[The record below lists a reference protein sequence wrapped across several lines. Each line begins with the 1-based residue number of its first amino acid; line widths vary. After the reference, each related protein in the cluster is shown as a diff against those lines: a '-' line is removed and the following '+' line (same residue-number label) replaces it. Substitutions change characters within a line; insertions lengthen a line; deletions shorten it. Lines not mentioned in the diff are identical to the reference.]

1 MYTVQITNI
10 STGVVVIQDPYP
22 SEGRLTIPLDPG
34 EVETREL
41 IDSQYDRVKA
51 QLDWHAG
58 DGRITYTAYNGP
70 ASKIMNDSGVPGLTV
85 KEALD
90 NLAGGITGTSDMFL
104 SGGREGAAISNVYLR
119 GPGGTPTNQSGFVI
133 PYDATIVA
141 LSLATTGA
149 HTWTLE
155 VRKNNNPAVIAS
167 LTVAALERTYDSTIN
182 VDIDAGDELQLYCNG
197 TNINA
202 PSGSLV
208 LRRR

>member
-1 MYTVQITNI
+1 MYTVQVTNI

-22 SEGRLTIPLDPG
+22 SEGRLTIPLAPG

-70 ASKIMNDSGVPGLTV
+70 ASKILNDSGVPGLTV
-85 KEALD
+85 KDALD
-90 NLAGGITGTSDMFL
+90 SLAGGVTGASDMFV

-119 GPGGTPTNQSGFVI
+119 GPGGTPMNQSGYVI
-133 PYDATIVA
+133 PFDAKIVG
-141 LSLATTGA
+141 LSLASTA
-149 HTWTLE
+149 SESWTLE
-155 VRKNNNPAVIAS
+155 VRKNNAATVIAS
-167 LTVAALERTYDSTIN
+167 LVVVAAERAYDDTLD
-182 VDIDAGDELQLYCNG
+182 VDISAGDELQLYCNG
-197 TNINA
+197 TNIGA
-202 PSGSLV
+202 PSGSIV